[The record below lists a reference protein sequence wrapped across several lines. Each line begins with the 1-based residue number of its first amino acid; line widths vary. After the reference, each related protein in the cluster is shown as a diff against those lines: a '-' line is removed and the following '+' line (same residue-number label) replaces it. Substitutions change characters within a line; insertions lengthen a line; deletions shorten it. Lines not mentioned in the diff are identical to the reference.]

1 MNIESCRKLGV
12 SSKISSFSIPL
23 GATVNMD
30 GSCVYLAVAG
40 LFLAKVYGIEI
51 DGSAMFSMIFSII
64 VLSVGAPGI
73 PGAGLVCLSV
83 LLVQL
88 GVPAEAISLVM
99 GVDSILGM
107 CRTAINTTGDVAV
120 SVVVAKTE
128 RLLDK
133 EKYSS
138 L

>member
-1 MNIESCRKLGV
+1 M
-12 SSKISSFSIPL
+12 
-23 GATVNMD
+23 
-30 GSCVYLAVAG
+30 
-40 LFLAKVYGIEI
+40 
-51 DGSAMFSMIFSII
+51 
-64 VLSVGAPGI
+64 
-73 PGAGLVCLSV
+73 

-128 RLLDK
+128 KLLDK

>member
-64 VLSVGAPGI
+64 VLSVGAPGWY
-73 PGAGLVCLSV
+73 VCL
-83 LLVQL
+83 
-88 GVPAEAISLVM
+88 
-99 GVDSILGM
+99 
-107 CRTAINTTGDVAV
+107 CFW
-120 SVVVAKTE
+120 
-128 RLLDK
+128 
-133 EKYSS
+133 YS
-138 L
+138 